1 MSAARA
7 TGNRRPPAF
16 KPPRPA
22 GKSTINTARRKDAA
36 DTSRTAVSQ
45 PRSSVSGS
53 NNSGFKPASRTI
65 PISDDEE
72 EGDLEDAQDTLEAD
86 HNDDDDSDTSLPAA
100 PRNRLAKS
108 SASPSAAAPQASQ
121 DAPPPIPQKLLT
133 RLLYEGFEDKKT
145 KIGKDAMTVVGK
157 YMEIFVREAI
167 ARAAME
173 REGESGGGL
182 GDEFLEVEDLE
193 KLAPQLL
200 LDF

>member
-1 MSAARA
+1 MSTARA
-7 TGNRRPPAF
+7 TANRRPPPF

-22 GKSTINTARRKDAA
+22 PGSTVTAARRKGTTG
-36 DTSRTAVSQ
+36 TSHTSGPQ
-45 PRSSVSGS
+45 SRSSVSRS
-53 NNSGFKPASRTI
+53 NNSGFEPASRTI
-65 PISDDEE
+65 PISNEE
-72 EGDLEDAQDTLEAD
+72 EGDLEDVQDTTEAD
-86 HNDDDDSDTSLPAA
+86 HGNDDGSDTSLPAV
-100 PRNRLAKS
+100 RRRRLARVPK
-108 SASPSAAAPQASQ
+108 SPSAAAPQASPA
-121 DAPPPIPQKLLT
+121 APPPIPQKLLT
-133 RLLYEGFEDKKT
+133 RLLYEGFEDEKT

-157 YMEIFVREAI
+157 YMELFVREAI